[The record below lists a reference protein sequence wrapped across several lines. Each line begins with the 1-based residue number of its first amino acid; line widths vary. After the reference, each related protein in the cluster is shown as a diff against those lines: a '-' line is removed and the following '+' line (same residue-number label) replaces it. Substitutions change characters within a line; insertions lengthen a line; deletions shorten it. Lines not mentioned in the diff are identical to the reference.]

1 MPIGDALSE
10 YQLNLSICEIYANFR
25 SKVDNQIK
33 LLYVGPNKN
42 VCTRWYSPQYYGGNL
57 GWIYTILR

>member
-42 VCTRWYSPQYYGGNL
+42 VPDGIHHNIMVAILGG
-57 GWIYTILR
+57 YTPFCVE